1 MVIQPVPAPTEFAT
15 AKSPPAESVAT
26 KSTADPTPIESAA
39 TADPTPVESFAE
51 PLHSAPGAAQT
62 EIASLYNLII

>member
-26 KSTADPTPIESAA
+26 KSTADPA
-39 TADPTPVESFAE
+39 PVESYVE

>member
-15 AKSPPAESVAT
+15 VKSPPDESVAT

-39 TADPTPVESFAE
+39 TADP
-51 PLHSAPGAAQT
+51 APGAAQT